1 MIVIYAEKASL
12 AKAIAAAMNAGK
24 RIAHPKEP
32 TIGHYEFTFN
42 GLPAVLCHGVGHLC
56 QLADAKSYG
65 EQYTKWDLNIYPC
78 IPEKYEVIVK
88 DKTKACFDYVKG
100 FFQKADLI
108 INATDPDREGE
119 LIFAYIYEAMNCT
132 KPWKRA
138 WIEDLTPQ
146 KIRYAFCHLR
156 DSSEV
161 LNIQKAGKAR
171 SIADW
176 VCGINLT
183 IAATKKLSSKD
194 MLSVGRVQTPVL
206 AMVVERE
213 KKIVNHIKTPFWKLL
228 ADFTTENGKFTAEY
242 EKGQF
247 DDENKAKEILAEC
260 TGKGTVLSKSVKK
273 KSVGQPLLFN
283 ATLLQATAGKKLGWD
298 LKKTV
303 AVMQELY
310 EHKFMSYPRTSSEH
324 LTVAMQP
331 EVTATLRKL
340 FQLPEYAEYAIP
352 EDQWQGYTKR
362 HFDDS
367 KVDSHPA
374 IIPTM
379 NVPKDLSELSND
391 EKQLYDL
398 LVKSLIR
405 IVYPKAELEDTTVI
419 LNVNGNKFKATGS
432 IITNNGWYAVDAMP
446 DKKATLPPINEGE
459 SYPGKYSL
467 KQGFTEPPKRY
478 TEPDLITAM
487 ETAGKNIEDEEARSL
502 MKLENKGLG
511 TAATRAAIV
520 NSLFSRNYLAKKGK
534 SIYPTEKGIFIIDTL
549 PVDELKSAELTG
561 LWEKRLHEI
570 SIGNE
575 DYNSFVS
582 DIEKTVRDWYQ
593 KITDSMSTKYSDK
606 TDNQV
611 CPFCGARVIKGKF
624 GYFCSGKKDN
634 GCKFFVPSEI
644 CGKSISD
651 VQARRL
657 IEKGKTTLIKGL
669 KSKSGK
675 EFDAYLVVD
684 KKQGKI
690 VFEFP
695 PQNKAKH

>member
-1 MIVIYAEKASL
+1 MDEIIELK
-12 AKAIAAAMNAGK
+12 NN
-24 RIAHPKEP
+24 
-32 TIGHYEFTFN
+32 IGHYTLDEVDCFQRPVAILLDSFDEIYSN
-42 GLPAVLCHGVGHLC
+42 VFIAY
-56 QLADAKSYG
+56 AK
-65 EQYTKWDLNIYPC
+65 TL
-78 IPEKYEVIVK
+78 
-88 DKTKACFDYVKG
+88 
-100 FFQKADLI
+100 
-108 INATDPDREGE
+108 E
-119 LIFAYIYEAMNCT
+119 L
-132 KPWKRA
+132 
-138 WIEDLTPQ
+138 
-146 KIRYAFCHLR
+146 
-156 DSSEV
+156 
-161 LNIQKAGKAR
+161 
-171 SIADW
+171 
-176 VCGINLT
+176 
-183 IAATKKLSSKD
+183 
-194 MLSVGRVQTPVL
+194 
-206 AMVVERE
+206 
-213 KKIVNHIKTPFWKLL
+213 
-228 ADFTTENGKFTAEY
+228 
-242 EKGQF
+242 
-247 DDENKAKEILAEC
+247 
-260 TGKGTVLSKSVKK
+260 
-273 KSVGQPLLFN
+273 
-283 ATLLQATAGKKLGWD
+283 
-298 LKKTV
+298 
-303 AVMQELY
+303 
-310 EHKFMSYPRTSSEH
+310 
-324 LTVAMQP
+324 
-331 EVTATLRKL
+331 
-340 FQLPEYAEYAIP
+340 
-352 EDQWQGYTKR
+352 
-362 HFDDS
+362 
-367 KVDSHPA
+367 
-374 IIPTM
+374 
-379 NVPKDLSELSND
+379 
-391 EKQLYDL
+391 
-398 LVKSLIR
+398 
-405 IVYPKAELEDTTVI
+405 
-419 LNVNGNKFKATGS
+419 
-432 IITNNGWYAVDAMP
+432 
-446 DKKATLPPINEGE
+446 
-459 SYPGKYSL
+459 
-467 KQGFTEPPKRY
+467 Y

-624 GYFCSGKKDN
+624 GYFCSAKKDN

-684 KKQGKI
+684 KKQRKI